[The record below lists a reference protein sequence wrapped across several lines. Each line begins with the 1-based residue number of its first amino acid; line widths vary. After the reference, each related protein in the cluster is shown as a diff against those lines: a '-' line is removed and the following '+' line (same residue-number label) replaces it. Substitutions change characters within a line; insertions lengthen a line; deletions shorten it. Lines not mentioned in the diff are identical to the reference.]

1 MTEGNMQA
9 KTDLETLLKRLN
21 EASEAFVETLKQLD
35 PSQFEVEPDDGT
47 SVKRALE
54 RSVDDLNFYYGQL
67 TARCLN
73 LPQPP
78 CLGRSSFSSLREA
91 TMAVQVA
98 HRRYTNLLHDV
109 IPDDLEKTT
118 TDDQQATYTLRQLIE
133 MTAAHY
139 NLRVRQVRA
148 VAESASTAG

>member
-1 MTEGNMQA
+1 MTEGNAEA
-9 KTDLETLLKRLN
+9 KHELETLLRRLN
-21 EASEAFVETLKQLD
+21 ESSEAFIEALKQME
-35 PSQFEVEPDDGT
+35 PSQFDVEPGGGT
-47 SVKRALE
+47 SVKRSLE
-54 RSVDDLNFYYGQL
+54 RTVDDLNFYYGQL

-78 CLGRSSFSSLREA
+78 CLGRSDFSSLREA

-109 IPDDLEKTT
+109 IPEDLDKST

-139 NLRVRQVRA
+139 NIRVRQIRA
-148 VAESASTAG
+148 VTESASTPG

>member
-1 MTEGNMQA
+1 MAERKIEA
-9 KTDLETLLKRLN
+9 KAELEDLLRRLN
-21 EASEAFVETLKQLD
+21 EASEMFISELKQLD
-35 PSQFEVEPDDGT
+35 PSQFDVEPNDGA
-47 SVKRALE
+47 SVKRSLE
-54 RSVDDLNFYYGQL
+54 RTVDDLNFYYGQL

-78 CLGRSSFSSLREA
+78 CLGRSEFSSLREG

-109 IPDDLEKTT
+109 IPEDLDKTT
-118 TDDQQATYTLRQLIE
+118 ADDKHVTYSLRQLIE

-139 NLRVRQVRA
+139 NLRVRQIRA
-148 VAESASTAG
+148 AAESASTPG

>member
-1 MTEGNMQA
+1 MTERKIEA
-9 KTDLETLLKRLN
+9 KAELEELLRRLT
-21 EASEAFVETLKQLD
+21 EASEILISELKQLD
-35 PSQFEVEPDDGT
+35 SSQFDVEPRDGA
-47 SVKRALE
+47 SVKRSLE
-54 RSVDDLNFYYGQL
+54 RTVDDLNFYYGHL

-78 CLGRSSFSSLREA
+78 CLGRSEFSSLREA

-109 IPDDLEKTT
+109 IPDDLDKTI
-118 TDDQQATYTLRQLIE
+118 TDDQHVTYSLRQLIE

-139 NLRVRQVRA
+139 SLRVRQIRA
-148 VAESASTAG
+148 AAEGASTPG